1 MTLLQ
6 FDTYHSDRSDHVGRG
21 VGPVVISI
29 EEDARGGTR
38 RPTAA
43 WGIVI
48 SAPQVKGR
56 KAPPGPLTGTDT
68 GVGPGRSR
76 PHLCP
81 GTRRAERSR
90 EHRPAVGVLPE
101 HGTWRQMEAAVAAAA
116 RSSTVFYRVEL
127 VYTGGGRR
135 GFPARFKSWLTR
147 WNADQVAAFVA
158 APTTYCPRVV
168 STSSSTARHSTEP
181 MARRSAGI
189 RTAGTRTPEMFSAH
203 MGKKDRDSVAL
214 MHA

>member
-1 MTLLQ
+1 VTLLQ

-48 SAPQVKGR
+48 SAHKVKGR

-68 GVGPGRSR
+68 GVLAQADRGHIFALELGGPNV
-76 PHLCP
+76 
-81 GTRRAERSR
+81 AENIV
-90 EHRPAVGVLPE
+90 PQWAFFQE

-116 RSSTVFYRVEL
+116 RSSIVFYRVEL

-135 GFPARFKSWLTR
+135 ARFPARFKVLAHTM
-147 WNADQVAAFVA
+147 NADQVAAFVA

-168 STSSSTARHSTEP
+168 SHLEFNGKALD
-181 MARRSAGI
+181 
-189 RTAGTRTPEMFSAH
+189 GTDGAAFS
-203 MGKKDRDSVAL
+203 GN
-214 MHA
+214 